1 MGPFHHFPSV
11 SNNGPKKVLQNFAQA
26 VVNSV
31 TPNLRASR
39 RPTHLFRE

>member
-1 MGPFHHFPSV
+1 MGPSPSV
-11 SNNGPKKVLQNFAQA
+11 LITSPKKVLQNFAQA